1 MSSMSSF
8 QTLNSCLVLGKLTQ
22 VSLNGHTEN
31 DGWNNKVSLG
41 NLDLWIVNGVVS
53 MARNVQTNRFVSIA
67 NAQSLLNQV
76 MFSCNLFEGM
86 EYPILLE
93 EVE

>member
-1 MSSMSSF
+1 MRSMNGL

-41 NLDLWIVNGVVS
+41 TLDLWLVNGVVS
-53 MARNVQTNRFVSIA
+53 MARNVKTNKFVSIA
-67 NAQSLLNQV
+67 NAQNLLNQV
-76 MFSCNLFEGM
+76 MFSCNLFEGN
-86 EYPILLE
+86 EYPMLLE

>member
-53 MARNVQTNRFVSIA
+53 
-67 NAQSLLNQV
+67 
-76 MFSCNLFEGM
+76 
-86 EYPILLE
+86 

>member
-1 MSSMSSF
+1 MSSMNSL

-22 VSLNGHTEN
+22 VSLNGQTEN

-53 MARNVQTNRFVSIA
+53 MARNVQTNQFVSIA

-76 MFSCNLFEGM
+76 MFSCNLFEGT